1 MLDGIK
7 KVMLSQYNAWE
18 ITEIKKKKKKKGRR
32 YANIGKSVE
41 FLEHSSLWECKYN
54 QFSK

>member
-18 ITEIKKKKKKKGRR
+18 ITEIKKKKKKGRR